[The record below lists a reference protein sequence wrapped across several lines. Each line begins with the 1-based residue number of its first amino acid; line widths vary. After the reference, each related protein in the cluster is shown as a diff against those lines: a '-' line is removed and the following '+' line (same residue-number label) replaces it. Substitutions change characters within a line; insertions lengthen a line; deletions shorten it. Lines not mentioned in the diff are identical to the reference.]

1 MCQVLG
7 VEGEVWAL
15 GEMWGVGCRQMGL
28 RRKQEPE
35 KEPREGQAGVGQR
48 SPGVPAGAPSWRA
61 PRRCED

>member
-1 MCQVLG
+1 MCQGLG

-35 KEPREGQAGVGQR
+35 KEPQEGQAGG
-48 SPGVPAGAPSWRA
+48 GAAVPRCACWCAPLDG
-61 PRRCED
+61 PLQM